1 MCQIPSRPLVMQRI
15 KWPADGWGLAY
26 ETRSPRLEPRAG
38 DRASVKARVTLGPR
52 VVEKSVTIGVVQT
65 I

>member
-1 MCQIPSRPLVMQRI
+1 MQRI
-15 KWPADGWGLAY
+15 KWPGDGCGLAY

-38 DRASVKARVTLGPR
+38 GRARVKVRVTLGPR
-52 VVEKSVTIGVVQT
+52 VVGKSVTIGVVQT

>member
-15 KWPADGWGLAY
+15 KWPADGCGLAY

-38 DRASVKARVTLGPR
+38 GRARVKVRVPLGPR
-52 VVEKSVTIGVVQT
+52 VVGKSVTIGVVQT